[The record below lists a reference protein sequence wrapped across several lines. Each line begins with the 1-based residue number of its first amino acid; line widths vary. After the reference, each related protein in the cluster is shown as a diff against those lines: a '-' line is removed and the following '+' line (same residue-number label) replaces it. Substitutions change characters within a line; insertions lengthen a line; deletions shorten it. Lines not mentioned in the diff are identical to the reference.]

1 MDLRDYQEDLVFQ
14 QLYGKL
20 TDGVQ
25 RVVAVAPTGSGKTI
39 MACQIITDLV
49 EEDCTVMFVC
59 HLDQLVIQ
67 TADKLTK
74 YGIAGDQIGFI
85 TGGRPEHRNRPIQIA
100 SVQSLARRT
109 WWKDRFWGAVI
120 LDECHLTAYRK
131 AAEHFFSDA
140 HEGLTIG
147 LTATPYRL
155 KKHEG
160 LSSHFDDLVQ
170 APTPAALTEMGHLS
184 PLRYWG
190 FGKAGGIDTEGV
202 KTRAGDFALG
212 DLEQACAKPELLNHA
227 VTQWQKLAAGKKTLC
242 FCTTVKH
249 AEALR
254 DEFIRH
260 GVAALL
266 VCGETPRDKR
276 QEIYCK
282 LEKGE
287 IEVVTSVDVLAIGF
301 DLPCAEALLLARP
314 TKSKAIHLQQ
324 LGRGARPLDGKDFCT
339 VLDQAGNVL
348 KHGFLTDDGPWSLDI
363 PEDKGEPGEAPIKV
377 CDPDDHGCGAVVHAS
392 LMVCP
397 ECGREFPVKK
407 KKSRTDDLKELTPK
421 REKLTQPHR
430 AMRAFIGK
438 AHRKGYLPNWA
449 SMQFQERYGYAPSPE
464 LWLNAL
470 VARPEEKDLF
480 QYATYLG
487 LLCKEKDRPWSL
499 ALTCLVREFGPHFME
514 GRVEQARVIWQAA
527 IDTDPMPLAAAAFGR
542 RETPPSTPGAPRA
555 DSMADRVLKLYQS
568 RYPLCMSTRAVANDI
583 ASVDKITQPRKLT
596 QLEGTVKKSV
606 QRLHASN
613 QLEVGE
619 EVPVG
624 KGNKEKRY
632 RAVAAEVA
640 NA

>member
-1 MDLRDYQEDLVFQ
+1 MDLRDYQEDLVFG
-14 QLYGKL
+14 QLYSKL
-20 TDGVQ
+20 SDGIQ

-39 MACQIITDLV
+39 MACQTISDLV
-49 EEDCTVMFVC
+49 AEDCTVMFVC

-74 YGIAGDQIGFI
+74 YGISSDQIGFI

-100 SVQSLARRT
+100 SVQSLPRRA

-131 AAEHFFSDA
+131 ACEHFFSAA

-160 LSSHFDDLVQ
+160 LSSHFDAIVQ
-170 APTPAALTEMGHLS
+170 APTPAALTDMGHLS

-190 FGKAGGIDTEGV
+190 FGKAGAINTQGV
-202 KTRAGDFALG
+202 KTRAGDFAIG
-212 DLEQACAKPELLNHA
+212 DLEQACARPELLNHA
-227 VTQWQKLAAGKKTLC
+227 VNQWQKLAAGKKTLC

-266 VCGETPRDKR
+266 VCGETPRDER
-276 QEIYCK
+276 QEIYRK
-282 LEKGE
+282 LEDGE
-287 IEVVTSVDVLAIGF
+287 IDVVTSVDVLAIGF

-314 TKSKAIHLQQ
+314 TKSRAIHLQQ
-324 LGRGARPLDGKDFCT
+324 LGRGARPLPGKEFCC

-363 PEDKGEPGEAPIKV
+363 PEEKGEGGDAPVKV
-377 CDPDDHGCGAVVHAS
+377 CDPDDGGCGAVVHAS

-397 ECGREFPVKK
+397 DCGRPFPVKK

-421 REKLTQPHR
+421 PKLCAKTKKMHVLL
-430 AMRAFIGK
+430 GN

-449 SMQFQERYGYAPSPE
+449 VMEFEKNFGHHPSGQHYRH
-464 LWLNAL
+464 AL
-470 VARPEEKDLF
+470 VERPHPEALE
-480 QYATYLG
+480 QYAKYLAV
-487 LLCKEKDRPWSL
+487 LCRKKDRPWAL
-499 ALTCLVREFGPHFME
+499 AVTCLTREFGPEFME
-514 GRVEQARVIWQAA
+514 GRIAHAREVWQVAFQDESLELEDLAFGPRRVTGPREGSVTHEVLTTLKDMAPEPLTTRGIASAIGSRRQKMSPKKLIQLEDTVGRSVNRLKASGLIFVVERRSNGHGGQLENLYQAA
-527 IDTDPMPLAAAAFGR
+527 P
-542 RETPPSTPGAPRA
+542 
-555 DSMADRVLKLYQS
+555 
-568 RYPLCMSTRAVANDI
+568 
-583 ASVDKITQPRKLT
+583 
-596 QLEGTVKKSV
+596 
-606 QRLHASN
+606 HA
-613 QLEVGE
+613 
-619 EVPVG
+619 
-624 KGNKEKRY
+624 
-632 RAVAAEVA
+632 
-640 NA
+640 